1 MHGPICTLCTLL
13 GIPIL
18 VSDSTTILGRPVIGS
33 VVLTR
38 CRKIPP
44 LGPTSLEEPKRSMT
58 GAAQPSPP
66 TTCAGSAVPMPRAS
80 MNEHTAL
87 TLLARPRESHR

>member
-44 LGPTSLEEPKRSMT
+44 LGPTSMEEPKRSMT
-58 GAAQPSPP
+58 
-66 TTCAGSAVPMPRAS
+66 
-80 MNEHTAL
+80 EHTAL